1 MRSVLDMIDCL
12 NAPIAP
18 GGDPDGF
25 HLVDLDDHDCRFPT
39 SQDRRGIRFV
49 MTDARIKRSPDGKF
63 HWCSVAGADDSRTI
77 CLFVPPRGF

>member
-39 SQDRRGIRFV
+39 SQDRHGIRFCAMPAGDV
-49 MTDARIKRSPDGKF
+49 TDSYCAF
-63 HWCSVAGADDSRTI
+63 HRGYLQGQPASRHDEREA
-77 CLFVPPRGF
+77 V